1 MSVNQLIYTIFGI
14 LICAA
19 CILAIGASKIISNA
33 LERGQLAF
41 DAWNRIHPEMR
52 LTREEFDALSNK
64 RMLNLNK

>member
-1 MSVNQLIYTIFGI
+1 MSVNHIIIAAFGACIFGI
-14 LICAA
+14 FV
-19 CILAIGASKIISNA
+19 CIFGVIMIIQNA
-33 LERGQLAF
+33 EERGQLAF